1 MLYARTMMPGKVSA
15 MGKVYEEVAAL
26 AYQRVSKEA
35 FQWLPQWVLSLM
47 GIDEPQ
53 AEQSTCVEPVRR
65 AEQRGA
71 PERSDQRLP
80 HDGLPGRV

>member
-35 FQWLPQWVLSLM
+35 FRWLPQWVISLM
-47 GIDEPQ
+47 GINEPQ
-53 AEQSTCVEPVRR
+53 AEQSACVEQCPQD
-65 AEQRGA
+65 AAQEQ
-71 PERSDQRLP
+71 SSL
-80 HDGLPGRV
+80 

>member
-1 MLYARTMMPGKVSA
+1 MMYARTMMPGTVSA

-47 GIDEPQ
+47 EMCIRDRLGDTS
-53 AEQSTCVEPVRR
+53 ALGAVTEQVNGKTAYE
-65 AEQRGA
+65 A
-71 PERSDQRLP
+71 LF
-80 HDGLPGRV
+80 